1 MTAETIS
8 VMGLF
13 KTEDETVSAIRELR
27 DADWTLEQVHSPVPS
42 HKIFEELKLKKSKV
56 GYFTLAGGITGFF
69 TGFFLAIFTATQWN
83 LIVSGK
89 PVIALVPFFIVGFEF
104 TILFAIFGNV
114 VGLIYNMQL
123 PDLKRLEQYDARC
136 SGDHYGVRVSCHTS
150 ELEGL
155 RAFFQTKGGE
165 VEVIPA
171 SSEPEPEK
179 P

>member
-13 KTEDETVSAIRELR
+13 KTEGETVSAIRALR
-27 DADWTLEQVHSPVPS
+27 DTEWNPERVHCPVPS
-42 HKIFEELKLKKSKV
+42 HKIFNALRLKKSRV

-69 TGFFLAIFTATQWN
+69 TGFLLAIFTATQWN

-123 PDLKRLEQYDARC
+123 PDLKGLEQYDARC
-136 SGDHYGVRVSCHTS
+136 SGDHFGIMATCQAS

-155 RAFFQTKGGE
+155 RVFFQTKGGE
-165 VEVIPA
+165 VEVI
-171 SSEPEPEK
+171 SGHSVPETEK
-179 P
+179 L